1 MEEFFG
7 NKLLLGGASA
17 EKIYAEVKDLP
28 IIDYHCHLDEDKIA
42 SNAEFEN
49 IGELWLAGD
58 HYKWRAMRLCG
69 VDEEYITGSASFH
82 DKFIKYAEIL
92 PQLVGNPLYYWTH
105 LELKQIFG
113 IGEPLNAASA
123 ERIWEQAN
131 DKLQTLRVQDL
142 LKQFR
147 VEYVATTDDPTSEL
161 KEHGQYG
168 NTRVAPTFRPD
179 KLYSLD
185 REYLRQLG
193 KSAGVEIKTLDGL
206 LLAITKRL
214 DYFVSRG
221 CKISDHGFE
230 KFPKR
235 YASKA

>member
-1 MEEFFG
+1 
-7 NKLLLGGASA
+7 
-17 EKIYAEVKDLP
+17 
-28 IIDYHCHLDEDKIA
+28 
-42 SNAEFEN
+42 
-49 IGELWLAGD
+49 
-58 HYKWRAMRLCG
+58 MRLCG

-206 LLAITKRL
+206 QIGR
-214 DYFVSRG
+214 
-221 CKISDHGFE
+221 
-230 KFPKR
+230 
-235 YASKA
+235 ASCRERV